1 MNTNTATEYRN
12 LPLAV
17 LTESATNPRRIFEDA
32 ALKELAESIRSQGV
46 LSPLLVRPLT
56 DQSFEIVAGA
66 RRYRA
71 AQMAEAP
78 TVPVRIVNLTDAEAL
93 EAQLIE
99 NLQRRDVHPLEEAQG
114 FKALLNLEEPKY
126 SVEQIAAK
134 VGKSPAYCAAR
145 VRLTELS
152 TPVVEAFYAEEIG
165 VGHALLLAKLQPAQ
179 QEQAL
184 ANCFREEWNGAGA
197 KPKRILLPTRHL
209 QQWIEQNILLLLKD
223 APFNKRDS
231 QLVPSAGSCVD
242 CPKRTGHNKLLFVD
256 LSGGLDACTDPDCY
270 AAKLEAH
277 VKAKVAAKPELV
289 QISTAYKQQLEG
301 EKAIPRNK
309 YVEIREE
316 KPDTP
321 EKAKWPEF
329 KTCKYT
335 TEAIVADGI
344 DKGEMRKVCTEP
356 TCPVHRP
363 KKQTTKADAS
373 FKAEQEKRRREE
385 ALANAT
391 GIRVLQTIV
400 AAVPV
405 RLMKRDLL
413 FIAEQLLPLLDD
425 KRLEMVTRNR
435 GIKAKE
441 GESAVKLLSAF
452 VRKADEGTVGK
463 LIVEAVIL
471 LSARTQPDGSKTLR
485 AAAQVYG
492 VDTEAIALK
501 VKQEFA
507 ARDKARNASKPEPK
521 PVAKAKR
528 LA

>member
-1 MNTNTATEYRN
+1 
-12 LPLAV
+12 
-17 LTESATNPRRIFEDA
+17 
-32 ALKELAESIRSQGV
+32 
-46 LSPLLVRPLT
+46 VRPLT
-56 DQSFEIVAGA
+56 DQSFEIIAGA

-71 AQMAEAP
+71 AQIAEVP
-78 TVPVRIVNLTDAEAL
+78 TVPVRIVNLTDAAAL

-145 VRLTELS
+145 VRLTALS
-152 TPVVEAFYAEEIG
+152 APVIEVFYAEEIG
-165 VGHALLLAKLQPAQ
+165 VGHALLLAKLPSAQ

-223 APFNKRDS
+223 APFNKRDP

-242 CPKRTGHNKLLFVD
+242 CPKRTGHNKLLFAD
-256 LSGGLDACTDPDCY
+256 LSGSLDACTDPDCY

-277 VKAKVAAKPELV
+277 VKAKVTAKPDLV
-289 QISTAYKQQLEG
+289 QISTAYRQQPEG
-301 EKAIPRNK
+301 DKTIPRNK
-309 YVEIREE
+309 YVEIRVE

-329 KTCKYT
+329 KTCKYA
-335 TEAIVADGI
+335 TEAIVSDGI
-344 DKGEMRKVCTEP
+344 DKGEIRKVCTEP
-356 TCPVHRP
+356 TCTVHHP
-363 KKQTTKADAS
+363 KKQPSNADAS

-400 AAVPV
+400 AGVPV

-413 FIAEQLLPLLDD
+413 FIAERLLPLLED
-425 KRLEMVTRNR
+425 KRLEMVTRDQ
-435 GIKAKE
+435 GIKAKQ
-441 GESAVKLLSAF
+441 GESAVKVLFAF
-452 VRKADEGTVGK
+452 VRKADEGTLGK
-463 LIVEAVIL
+463 LIVQAVIL
-471 LSARTQPDGSKTLR
+471 LSTRSQPDGSKSLR
-485 AAAQVYG
+485 AAAEVYE

-507 ARDKARNASKPEPK
+507 AKEKGRPA
-521 PVAKAKR
+521 AKTGPPAIRKSS
-528 LA
+528 